1 MTKRYVQPSLMEREA
16 VVNAILETEA
26 RMRVEQSRQARV
38 IRTLRSELAQV
49 EEELKIAEAR
59 VKELEEDHDRR

>member
-1 MTKRYVQPSLMEREA
+1 MEREA

-38 IRTLRSELAQV
+38 IRTLRSELVQV

>member
-1 MTKRYVQPSLMEREA
+1 MEREA

-59 VKELEEDHDRR
+59 VKELEEDQ